1 VNFSQSMK
9 KSITGLVILAVALS
23 VTWAPTHAAMVSTE
37 EILNQCQTD
46 RDRLSMVLE
55 RSEVRAALE
64 AWGVSSDEAA
74 ARIEILTDQE
84 VVQLADQLDQMP
96 AGGSALGILVGA
108 ALFVFLVLLITD
120 ILGYTD
126 VFPFA
131 DKAD

>member
-1 VNFSQSMK
+1 MK
-9 KSITGLVILAVALS
+9 KSIAGVVIIVFALT
-23 VTWAPTHAAMVSTE
+23 VTWVPAHAALVSTA
-37 EILNQCQTD
+37 EIINQDQGTCGREDLTM
-46 RDRLSMVLE
+46 LLE

-64 AWGVSSDEAA
+64 SWGVSGEEAQ
-74 ARIEILTDQE
+74 ARVDTLTDQE
-84 VVQLADQLDQMP
+84 ITQLADHFDKMP
-96 AGGSALGILVGA
+96 AGGSALGTLVGA